1 MIKTFS
7 NKNKEDKYGDDEIFE
22 SWADLNIFA
31 PIAKKMVVP
40 LYNLGMTPNMVTI
53 TSTIFTLSSI
63 YFLHIENKQLAVFSY
78 IFGYLLDC
86 VDGRMAR
93 KYNLGSDIGMA
104 LDCVSD
110 NISNL
115 VLFIYILSTRPYN
128 QQTIIFICI
137 LFFMSSM
144 LSLSYGLNEAIS
156 AYESAQ
162 ELSEEELSEEELSEE
177 ELSEEIDIEE
187 ELSEEELSEEELSEE
202 IDIEEELSEEELSEE
217 IDIEDFSDN
226 FYKRRVNQL
235 KDNKINTCYEQ
246 YLYSIF
252 LLINKL
258 SYTSYRIYFPK
269 YDKQKIY
276 EKLKILKHFGPGN
289 YCIIVSI
296 MLLYI

>member
-1 MIKTFS
+1 MTKKFF
-7 NKNKEDKYGDDEIFE
+7 NKNKEDKYGDDETFE
-22 SWADLNIFA
+22 SWADFNIFA
-31 PIAKKMVVP
+31 PIAKKLVDP

-115 VLFIYILSTRPYN
+115 ILFIYILSTRPYN
-128 QQTIIFICI
+128 QQTIIFIVV
-137 LFFMSSM
+137 LLFMSGM
-144 LSLSYGLNEAIS
+144 LSLSYGLNEAVS

-162 ELSEEELSEEELSEE
+162 ELSEDELSEEELD
-177 ELSEEIDIEE
+177 IDKNTEC
-187 ELSEEELSEEELSEE
+187 
-202 IDIEEELSEEELSEE
+202 D
-217 IDIEDFSDN
+217 SDN
-226 FYKRRVNQL
+226 FYKKRVNQL
-235 KDNKINTCYEQ
+235 KNKKLTCYEKI
-246 YLYSIF
+246 LYSIF
-252 LLINKL
+252 LLINKV
-258 SYTSYRIYFPK
+258 SYTSYRCYFPK

-276 EKLKILKHFGPGN
+276 KKLKNLKHFGPGN
-289 YCIIVSI
+289 FCIIISI

>member
-1 MIKTFS
+1 MI
-7 NKNKEDKYGDDEIFE
+7 KNKEDKYGDDEKFE

-31 PIAKKMVVP
+31 PIAKKMVDP
-40 LYNLGMTPNMVTI
+40 LYNLGMTPNMVTLI
-53 TSTIFTLSSI
+53 STIFTLSSI
-63 YFLHIENKQLAVFSY
+63 YFLHIGNKKLAVFSY

-104 LDCVSD
+104 FDCVSD

-115 VLFIYILSTRPYN
+115 ILFIYILSTRPYN

-137 LFFMSSM
+137 LFFMSGM
-144 LSLSYGLNEAIS
+144 LSLSYGLNEAVS
-156 AYESAQ
+156 AYEASKK
-162 ELSEEELSEEELSEE
+162 SEC
-177 ELSEEIDIEE
+177 I
-187 ELSEEELSEEELSEE
+187 
-202 IDIEEELSEEELSEE
+202 
-217 IDIEDFSDN
+217 SDN

-235 KDNKINTCYEQ
+235 KDTELTNTRYETI
-246 YLYSIF
+246 LYSIF

-258 SYTSYRIYFPK
+258 SYTSYRSYFPE

>member
-1 MIKTFS
+1 MI
-7 NKNKEDKYGDDEIFE
+7 KNKEDKYGDDEKFE

-31 PIAKKMVVP
+31 PIAKKMVDP
-40 LYNLGMTPNMVTI
+40 LYNLGMTPNMVTLI
-53 TSTIFTLSSI
+53 STIFTLSSI
-63 YFLHIENKQLAVFSY
+63 YFLHIGNKKLAVFSY

-104 LDCVSD
+104 FDCVSD

-115 VLFIYILSTRPYN
+115 ILFIYILSTRPYN

-137 LFFMSSM
+137 LFFMSCM
-144 LSLSYGLNEAIS
+144 LSLSYGLNEAVS
-156 AYESAQ
+156 AYEASKK
-162 ELSEEELSEEELSEE
+162 SEC
-177 ELSEEIDIEE
+177 I
-187 ELSEEELSEEELSEE
+187 
-202 IDIEEELSEEELSEE
+202 
-217 IDIEDFSDN
+217 SDN

-235 KDNKINTCYEQ
+235 KDTELTNTWYETI
-246 YLYSIF
+246 LYSIF

-258 SYTSYRIYFPK
+258 SYTSYRSYFPE

>member
-1 MIKTFS
+1 MI
-7 NKNKEDKYGDDEIFE
+7 KNKEDKYGNDEIFE

-31 PIAKKMVVP
+31 PIAKKMVDP
-40 LYNLGMTPNMVTI
+40 LHDLGMTPNMVTLI
-53 TSTIFTLSSI
+53 SSIFTLSSI
-63 YFLHIENKQLAVFSY
+63 YFLHIGNKKLAVFSY

-93 KYNLGSDIGMA
+93 KYNLGSNIGMA

-115 VLFIYILSTRPYN
+115 ILFIYILSTRPYN

-144 LSLSYGLNEAIS
+144 LSLSYGLNEAVS
-156 AYESAQ
+156 AYEIAQ
-162 ELSEEELSEEELSEE
+162 ELSEEELSEEL
-177 ELSEEIDIEE
+177 DTK
-187 ELSEEELSEEELSEE
+187 
-202 IDIEEELSEEELSEE
+202 
-217 IDIEDFSDN
+217 DIEDFSDN

-235 KDNKINTCYEQ
+235 KDKKINTCYEQ

-258 SYTSYRIYFPK
+258 SYTSYRSYFPK